1 MTWYS
6 LCTGRDLPQCES
18 CMRLIDRHP
27 EDAAMLKSWISPQIA
42 HGKCR
47 DWMAKVELS
56 EEDRL

>member
-1 MTWYS
+1 
-6 LCTGRDLPQCES
+6 
-18 CMRLIDRHP
+18 MRLIDRHP
-27 EDAAMLKSWISPQIA
+27 EDAAIMRSWISPQIA